1 MNIEK
6 AIDIMETWL
15 ERSRQD
21 MTDAIR
27 INDHAMYDA
36 AAEKQAVLVCVL
48 NELDERRKRNEN
60 NA

>member
-1 MNIEK
+1 MSIEK
-6 AIDIMETWL
+6 AMDIMEGWL

-21 MTDAIR
+21 MTNAIR
-27 INDHAMYDA
+27 MGDHAMYDA
-36 AAEKQAVLVCVL
+36 AAEKQAVLVAAL

>member
-6 AIDIMETWL
+6 AMDIMETWL

-21 MTDAIR
+21 MTNAIR
-27 INDHAMYDA
+27 MNDHAMYDA

-60 NA
+60 HA